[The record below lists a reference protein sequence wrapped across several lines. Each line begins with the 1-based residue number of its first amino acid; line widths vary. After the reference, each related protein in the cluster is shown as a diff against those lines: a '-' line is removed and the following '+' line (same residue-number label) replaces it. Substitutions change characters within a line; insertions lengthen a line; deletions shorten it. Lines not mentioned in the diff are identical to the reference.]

1 MYLLNRSAIIISG
14 PSQCLH
20 DRPRTLRPFSTKES
34 LCVSALTLR
43 RSILTEKVAR
53 RGYHL
58 SREYATDPLEILF
71 TREAMRTDIVA
82 LRADMP
88 PRELAE
94 RLRMVNG
101 QSVQRLYPIVDDE
114 NHLTG
119 VVTLS
124 QLHDL
129 LAHQP
134 LPEDPGALAA
144 LVKTDPVVA
153 YPDEPLRAVVFRMAE
168 TGLTRLPV
176 VDHTDAR
183 RLLGMI
189 SLRALLT
196 ARGLNLEAERRRE
209 RVLPLRLTVPWRS
222 PARAQVS
229 TPLHFPFRNC
239 GRRRRGVKRVPP
251 PSHPHWL
258 ARSPLNREIES
269 TSVAQVL

>member
-1 MYLLNRSAIIISG
+1 MRLLNRSAIIISG

-20 DRPRTLRPFSTKES
+20 DRPRALRPFSTKES

-114 NHLTG
+114 YHLTG

-129 LAHQP
+129 LARQP

-222 PARAQVS
+222 PARM
-229 TPLHFPFRNC
+229 P
-239 GRRRRGVKRVPP
+239 K
-251 PSHPHWL
+251 
-258 ARSPLNREIES
+258 
-269 TSVAQVL
+269 